1 MPKQAAGVPALTL
14 PLGVTASVDIIAAQA
29 NNVIL
34 VPVQALHEL
43 SPNNYAVF
51 VVVGGKPTLKIV
63 TVGLQDG
70 TFAEIKTGLKAGD
83 VVSTGSPGH
92 PEQYPGSRDA
102 MNATRTVIA
111 TTELTKSYGMGDAS
125 VVALDHVSLEVQSGE
140 LVAIMGPSGSG
151 KSTLMN
157 ILGCLSTPTS
167 GEYCLDGQDVSNL
180 DKVTLAGIRN
190 TKIGYIFQSY
200 NLLARTT
207 ALRNVIL
214 PLVYDR
220 SHKHPREKW
229 EQLAKDMLEQVGLG
243 DRMDHQPQELSG
255 GQQQRVAIARAL
267 ITDPVMII
275 ADEPTGNLDSHSGE
289 EIMKLLLKLHDQGA
303 TIVIVTHD
311 PVVAQYTQRVIH
323 LKDGH
328 IDSVVHNS
336 QRHPVAN

>member
-1 MPKQAAGVPALTL
+1 MTAAHTIIE
-14 PLGVTASVDIIAAQA
+14 TAD
-29 NNVIL
+29 
-34 VPVQALHEL
+34 
-43 SPNNYAVF
+43 
-51 VVVGGKPTLKIV
+51 
-63 TVGLQDG
+63 
-70 TFAEIKTGLKAGD
+70 
-83 VVSTGSPGH
+83 
-92 PEQYPGSRDA
+92 
-102 MNATRTVIA
+102 
-111 TTELTKSYGMGDAS
+111 LTKIFGMGEVS
-125 VVALDHVSLEVQSGE
+125 VTALDHVSLEVKSGE
-140 LVAIMGPSGSG
+140 LVSIMGPSGSG

-167 GEYCLDGQDVSNL
+167 GEYILDGEDVSNL
-180 DKVTLAGIRN
+180 DKVQLAAIRN
-190 TKIGYIFQSY
+190 TKLGYIFQSY

-220 SHKHPREKW
+220 THKHPREVW
-229 EQLAKDMLEQVGLG
+229 EDLAKEMLTKVGLG

-289 EIMKLLLKLHDQGA
+289 EIMKLLYNLHLQGA

-311 PVVAQYTQRVIH
+311 PIVAQYTERVIH

-328 IDSVVHNS
+328 IDTVVHNGKNHHLTELVS
-336 QRHPVAN
+336 QAQAESVAA